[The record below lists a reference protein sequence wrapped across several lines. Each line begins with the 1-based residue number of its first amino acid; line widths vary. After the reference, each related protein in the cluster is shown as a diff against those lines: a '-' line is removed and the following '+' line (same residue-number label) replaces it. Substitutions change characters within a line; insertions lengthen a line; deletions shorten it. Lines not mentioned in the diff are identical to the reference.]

1 MNQTLDKPA
10 AEQDTSQPETRQVET
25 DELKAQENNKPANK
39 RLSIL
44 LELLPF
50 ITPYKKVLI
59 GAVAALLVTAG
70 ASLAI
75 GQAVRQLIDKGFVGG
90 SVSDLNSAVIFL
102 AVITFSI
109 AIGTFVRFYLVSW
122 LGERVVADIRKA
134 VFEHLMG
141 LHPSYFESNRSGEIM
156 SRLTTDTTL
165 LENIVGS
172 SLSMALRNSLTFV
185 GGLIMLLVTNL
196 KLSMIVLAS
205 VPLILVPILIYGR
218 KVRALSRKSQD
229 SIAEVGSYAGE
240 VIENIK
246 TVQSYSREDY
256 ERQSFQNEVENAFAI
271 ARQRIKQRALLIAAV
286 ITLVFGAITGML
298 WIGGYDVLTGKMTG
312 GDLGAFVFYAIMVAT
327 AVATI
332 SEVFGEL
339 QRAAG
344 ATERLIELLNEQSHI
359 QSPAAGTEQQA
370 VDASLH
376 FNNISFSYPTRP
388 QQKALHNFD
397 LRIEPGQSV
406 ALVGP
411 SGAGKSTVFE
421 LVQRFYDPGD
431 GTVILGQRDIK
442 TMQPLHLRNNMALVP
457 QQPALFTA
465 DVMHNIRY
473 GKMDASEAD
482 VIAAAKA
489 AHAHEFIEKLPQG
502 YNTPLGD
509 KGARLSG
516 GQRQRI
522 AIARA
527 ILKDPKILLLDEA
540 TSALDAESEFH
551 VQQALNELMQG
562 RTTIIIAHRLATI
575 IHADKIAVMDQ
586 GELVASGSHQELL
599 KISPLYKRLADLQFR
614 EGSL

>member
-1 MNQTLDKPA
+1 MPK
-10 AEQDTSQPETRQVET
+10 
-25 DELKAQENNKPANK
+25 K

-44 LELLPF
+44 LQLLPF
-50 ITPYKKVLI
+50 ISPYKKI
-59 GAVAALLVTAG
+59 IFAAVSALLVTAG
-70 ASLAI
+70 ASLMI
-75 GQAVRQLIDKGFVGG
+75 GQGVRQLIDKGFVNG
-90 SVSDLNSAVIFL
+90 SIEDLNSAVLFL
-102 AVITFSI
+102 AIITLVI
-109 AIGTFVRFYLVSW
+109 AIGTFVRFYSVSW

-134 VFEHLMG
+134 IFQRLLG

-172 SLSMALRNSLTFV
+172 SLSMAIRNSLTFV

-196 KLSMIVLAS
+196 KLSFVVIAC
-205 VPLILVPILIYGR
+205 VPFILVPILVYGR

-229 SIAEVGSYAGE
+229 SIASVGSYAGE
-240 VIENIK
+240 AIENIK
-246 TVQSYSREDY
+246 TVQSYSREAY
-256 ERQSFQNEVENAFAI
+256 EGTSFQNEVENSFQI
-271 ARQRIKQRALLIAAV
+271 AKNRIKQRSFLIAAV

-298 WIGGYDVLTGKMTG
+298 WIGGYDVLTGKMSG

-344 ATERLIELLNEQSHI
+344 ATERLVELLNEESHI
-359 QSPAAGTEQQA
+359 QPPSADQQKQAG
-370 VDASLH
+370 DASFEMRDVN
-376 FNNISFSYPTRP
+376 FNYPSRP
-388 QQKALHNFD
+388 QQKALNNFS
-397 LRIEPGQSV
+397 LSVEPGQSL

-421 LVQRFYDPGD
+421 LAQRFYDPNQGE
-431 GTVILGQRDIK
+431 VLLGRESVKSMDPAVLRD
-442 TMQPLHLRNNMALVP
+442 HMALVP

-473 GKMDASEAD
+473 GKLNASEEE
-482 VIAAAKA
+482 IIEAAKA
-489 AHAHEFIEKLPQG
+489 AHAHEFIQKLPQG
-502 YNTPLGD
+502 YNTQLGE

-527 ILKDPKILLLDEA
+527 ILKNPEILLLDEA
-540 TSALDAESEFH
+540 TSALDAESEHH
-551 VQQALNELMQG
+551 VQQALDQLMHG

-575 IHADKIAVMDQ
+575 VHADKIAVMDQ
-586 GELVASGSHQELL
+586 GELIATGSHQELL
-599 KISPLYKRLADLQFR
+599 LSCPLYKRLAELQFR
-614 EGSL
+614 DDLL

>member
-482 VIAAAKA
+482 IIAAAKA

>member
-25 DELKAQENNKPANK
+25 DEFKAQENNKPANK

-344 ATERLIELLNEQSHI
+344 ATERLIELLNEESHI
-359 QSPAAGTEQQA
+359 QSPTAGTEQQA

-482 VIAAAKA
+482 IIAAAKS

-551 VQQALNELMQG
+551 VQQALNELMLG